1 MPRQDDGAP
10 DTTGLTA
17 RLMQAAVSALEQR
30 QPIEA
35 LPSLDRLRLLP
46 GQSGVAAA
54 LRAEALLA
62 LGRSAEADG
71 AAAEALE
78 ANPGDAARLELRA
91 RAHWACGRSL
101 EALDM
106 AAAAVIAA
114 PQDIAALLLFA
125 ALLGEERRHEDA
137 VSVLQDALRRRPGEP
152 QVLLRLGIA
161 LTRAG
166 RHDEA
171 ADVLGRCAAA
181 APQLPGLAVARA
193 QAALARRDMAEAIA
207 IARAGLDQAGG
218 DAALYSVLAHALEAA
233 GRRDEA
239 WPAFRAASRLAP
251 EDPYLAHLAAVA
263 DGIATERASAGYVE
277 SIFDG
282 YADSFEASLIR
293 LGYRV
298 PGLVR
303 RAVERHRPDGAP
315 LGSVL
320 DLGCGTG
327 LVGVALHDLLGV
339 ALHDLLG
346 ASLVGVDLSRRMLD
360 EARAKGI
367 YTALLQQDLL
377 AALED
382 GPGSF
387 DLVCAADVFCYLGR
401 LDAALALCAR
411 CLAAD
416 GLLIFSVERGQD
428 GAAFQ
433 LHRQGRYAHA
443 PDLVRADLAAAGLA
457 PLEIR
462 EEALRL
468 DFGRPVEGLFVVARH
483 AG

>member
-1 MPRQDDGAP
+1 MLRQDDGAP

-46 GQSGVAAA
+46 GQSGIAAA

-78 ANPGDAARLELRA
+78 ASPEDTARLELRA
-91 RAHWACGRSL
+91 RAHWACGRSV

-125 ALLGEERRHEDA
+125 ALLAEERRHEDA
-137 VSVLQDALRRRPGEP
+137 VSVLQDALRRRPKEP

-166 RHDEA
+166 RHEEA
-171 ADVLGRCAAA
+171 TDVLGRCAAA

-207 IARAGLDQAGG
+207 IARAGLEQAGG

-282 YADSFEASLIR
+282 YAGSFEASLIR

-315 LGSVL
+315 LGPVL

-327 LVGVALHDLLGV
+327 LVGV

-401 LDAALALCAR
+401 LDTALALCAR
-411 CLAAD
+411 RLAAD

-468 DFGRPVEGLFVVARH
+468 DFGRPVDGLLVVARH